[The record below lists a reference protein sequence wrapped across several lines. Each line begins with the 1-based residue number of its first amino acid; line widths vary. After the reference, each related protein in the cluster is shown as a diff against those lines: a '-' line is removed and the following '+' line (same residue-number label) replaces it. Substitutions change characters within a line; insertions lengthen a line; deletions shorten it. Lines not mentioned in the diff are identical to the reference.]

1 MVCMRGGPHLTCPPG
16 SLAAWALRPN
26 AGQSQSRSQPCPSH
40 LEDLRHTR
48 RGEMEHSLPFL
59 LIPAGACPHQASC
72 RGAGRRSLETGQWLD
87 LLLAGNVPG
96 SRIGEKHG
104 RSGNLPPPPPPP
116 TAHRPP
122 PSEAVDRRWRET
134 DRFKDDL
141 DPHLC
146 LHFGQVEGCACCMWG
161 VVSRGE
167 KPQGR
172 EGRSLLRR
180 SPRRK
185 QKTNG

>member
-1 MVCMRGGPHLTCPPG
+1 MPDSLSPDPSPALPTWKTYATQGGEKWST
-16 SLAAWALRPN
+16 
-26 AGQSQSRSQPCPSH
+26 PSP
-40 LEDLRHTR
+40 
-48 RGEMEHSLPFL
+48 SCSFL
-59 LIPAGACPHQASC
+59 LEHARTRQVAEALGEEALK
-72 RGAGRRSLETGQWLD
+72 RQWLD